1 MDQNKFKKWII
12 YNDQI
17 FSDKRSALQGQ
28 SRKDAIKDRRK
39 LQNESTET
47 NKKLR
52 LLLFIFFINLKE
64 IHKSLA
70 YEYILLQC
78 AIQTILGFLDFTQV
92 LHIKYL
98 AFQNSVFRKS
108 YGRISIDDELYE
120 G

>member
-1 MDQNKFKKWII
+1 MIRKVPSKAKVEKMQLRIEENFKMNPPK
-12 YNDQI
+12 QI
-17 FSDKRSALQGQ
+17 KSCDYYYSF
-28 SRKDAIKDRRK
+28 
-39 LQNESTET
+39 
-47 NKKLR
+47 
-52 LLLFIFFINLKE
+52 FFINLKE

-70 YEYILLQC
+70 YEYILLQY
-78 AIQTILGFLDFTQV
+78 AIQTLLVFLDFTQV